1 MAVVYTGKMSDGSIG
16 PHGIDLDVYP
26 LGKPVKI
33 GEKPYDSISSSD
45 IEDGDTKKLVEHRQ

>member
-1 MAVVYTGKMSDGSIG
+1 MALVYTGKMSDGSDG

-33 GEKPYDSISSSD
+33 GEKPFDSLSSSD
-45 IEDGDTKKLVEHRQ
+45 VEQGDTKKVVENRQ

>member
-1 MAVVYTGKMSDGSIG
+1 MAVVYTGKMSDGSVG

-33 GEKPYDSISSSD
+33 WEKPFDSLSSSD
-45 IEDGDTKKLVEHRQ
+45 VEQGDTKKVVENRQ